1 LLSWNYYVKRKR
13 LNVDAFLKN
22 NNIKNYGDFC
32 QCLKRIGVEP
42 PIKKLAPKFK
52 APKFKAPKFK
62 APITPIKPVIEKS
75 GKKLVKKTYK
85 KSAASV
91 KSTKHILSVENDT
104 IDTTP

>member
-1 LLSWNYYVKRKR
+1 MLSWNYYVKRKR

-52 APKFKAPKFK
+52 AP
-62 APITPIKPVIEKS
+62 ITPIKPVIEKS

-85 KSAASV
+85 KPAASV

-104 IDTTP
+104 IDTTS

>member
-1 LLSWNYYVKRKR
+1 MLSWNYYVKRKR

-52 APKFKAPKFK
+52 APKLK
-62 APITPIKPVIEKS
+62 APIMPMKPVIEKS

-104 IDTTP
+104 IDTTH